1 MAKAKKTDNTA
12 EIGFEEQIWKA
23 ADKLR
28 GNLDASEYKN
38 VVLGLIFLKYI
49 SDKFEQRY
57 QELVEEG
64 EGFEE
69 DRDEYTYQNIF
80 FVPQEARWETIAA
93 AAHTPEIGKVI
104 DNAMRMIESEND
116 SLKGVLPKNFARQEL
131 DKRRLGDVVDLFTN
145 VKMAE
150 KGDTRDIL
158 GRTYEYCLSKFAE
171 KEGKNAGEFYTPACV
186 VKTLVEVIQPLHG
199 RVYDPCCGSGGMFVQ
214 SAEFIK
220 RHQGNINDISVYGQ
234 ESNPTTWK
242 MATMNLAIRGIS
254 ADLGKFN
261 ADTFFDDCHKNE
273 RFDYILA
280 NPPFNMKDW
289 GGDRLKD
296 DPRWDYGIPP
306 EGNANF
312 AWLQHMI
319 HHLSREGR
327 LGMVLANGSL
337 SSQTSGEGVIRKN
350 IVDDDL
356 VEGIIAMPGQLF
368 YSTQIPVSLWI
379 INKSKKQ
386 SGKTLF
392 VDAREMGTMVTRKL
406 REFTDEDIAK
416 VAGAFDAFR
425 EGTFEPEKGFSAE
438 VTIEDIAKQDYIL
451 TPGRYVGIADVEE
464 DDEPFDDK
472 MKRLTGELSELFE
485 ESDRLQE
492 QIKKNLE
499 AIGYGLQGN

>member
-254 ADLGKFN
+254 ANLGKFN

-356 VEGIIAMPGQLF
+356 VEGIIAMPSQLF

-379 INKSKKQ
+379 INKAKKQ
-386 SGKTLF
+386 PGKTLF
-392 VDAREMGTMVTRKL
+392 IDAREMGTMVTRKL

-416 VAGAFDAFR
+416 VAGAFNAFR

-438 VTIEDIAKQDYIL
+438 ATIEDIAKQDYIL

-499 AIGYGLQGN
+499 AIGYGM

>member
-93 AAHTPEIGKVI
+93 VAHTPEIGKVI

-464 DDEPFDDK
+464 DDEPFEDK

-499 AIGYGLQGN
+499 AIGYGM

>member
-23 ADKLR
+23 ADKFR

-438 VTIEDIAKQDYIL
+438 ATIEDIAKQDYIL

-472 MKRLTGELSELFE
+472 MKRLTGELIELFE

-492 QIKKNLE
+492 QIKKNME
-499 AIGYGLQGN
+499 AIGYGM

>member
-319 HHLSREGR
+319 HHLSRKGR

-379 INKSKKQ
+379 INKSKNQ

-438 VTIEDIAKQDYIL
+438 ATIEDIAKQDYIL

-499 AIGYGLQGN
+499 AIGYGM

>member
-289 GGDRLKD
+289 GGDRLKG

-379 INKSKKQ
+379 INKSKNQ

-438 VTIEDIAKQDYIL
+438 ATIEDIAKQDYIL

-499 AIGYGLQGN
+499 AIGYGL

>member
-1 MAKAKKTDNTA
+1 M
-12 EIGFEEQIWKA
+12 
-23 ADKLR
+23 
-28 GNLDASEYKN
+28 
-38 VVLGLIFLKYI
+38 
-49 SDKFEQRY
+49 
-57 QELVEEG
+57 
-64 EGFEE
+64 
-69 DRDEYTYQNIF
+69 
-80 FVPQEARWETIAA
+80 
-93 AAHTPEIGKVI
+93 
-104 DNAMRMIESEND
+104 
-116 SLKGVLPKNFARQEL
+116 
-131 DKRRLGDVVDLFTN
+131 
-145 VKMAE
+145 
-150 KGDTRDIL
+150 
-158 GRTYEYCLSKFAE
+158 
-171 KEGKNAGEFYTPACV
+171 
-186 VKTLVEVIQPLHG
+186 IQPLHG

-261 ADTFFDDCHKNE
+261 ADTFYDDCHKNE

-296 DPRWDYGIPP
+296 DPRWDFGIPP

-319 HHLSREGR
+319 HHLSRKGR

-337 SSQTSGEGVIRKN
+337 SSQTSGEGAIRKN

-356 VEGIIAMPGQLF
+356 VEGIIAMPSQLF

-379 INKSKKQ
+379 INKSKNQ

-438 VTIEDIAKQDYIL
+438 ATIEDIAKQDYIL

-472 MKRLTGELSELFE
+472 MKRLTGELSELFK

-499 AIGYGLQGN
+499 AIGYGM

>member
-1 MAKAKKTDNTA
+1 M
-12 EIGFEEQIWKA
+12 G
-23 ADKLR
+23 
-28 GNLDASEYKN
+28 SEMC
-38 VVLGLIFLKYI
+38 I
-49 SDKFEQRY
+49 R
-57 QELVEEG
+57 
-64 EGFEE
+64 
-69 DRDEYTYQNIF
+69 DR
-80 FVPQEARWETIAA
+80 
-93 AAHTPEIGKVI
+93 
-104 DNAMRMIESEND
+104 SEND

-171 KEGKNAGEFYTPACV
+171 KEGKNAGKFYTPACV

-319 HHLSREGR
+319 HHLSRKGR

-356 VEGIIAMPGQLF
+356 VEGIIAMPSQLF

-379 INKSKKQ
+379 INKAKNQ

-438 VTIEDIAKQDYIL
+438 ATIEDIAKQDYIL

-499 AIGYGLQGN
+499 AIGYGF

>member
-104 DNAMRMIESEND
+104 DNAMRLIESEND

-337 SSQTSGEGVIRKN
+337 SSQTSGEGVIRKS

-499 AIGYGLQGN
+499 AIGYGM